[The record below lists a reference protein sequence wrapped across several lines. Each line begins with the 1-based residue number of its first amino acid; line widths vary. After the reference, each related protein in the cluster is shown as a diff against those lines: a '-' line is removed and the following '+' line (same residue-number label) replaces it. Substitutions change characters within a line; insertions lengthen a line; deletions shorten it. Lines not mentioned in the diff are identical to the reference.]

1 MCFSASVSFSA
12 SLALIICGIAALKY
26 AREKRLRMIAAIP
39 LIFGL
44 QQFAEGMVWMS
55 FLDPRFAFVRMTSAY
70 IFLACACII
79 WPLWIPI
86 AAAQFEGARR
96 YKRFV
101 PSIIAGCLCACASFV
116 CAFIYPISVVASCNI
131 VYNLDFSFTQYT
143 VWNHYI
149 NMVISLLYV
158 IATIV
163 PFFIARNKMLWA
175 IGALTVASYVISYI
189 AYFEAFT
196 SVWCFFAALISILV
210 YGFVQNQKSK
220 SA

>member
-1 MCFSASVSFSA
+1 
-12 SLALIICGIAALKY
+12 
-26 AREKRLRMIAAIP
+26 
-39 LIFGL
+39 
-44 QQFAEGMVWMS
+44 
-55 FLDPRFAFVRMTSAY
+55 
-70 IFLACACII
+70 
-79 WPLWIPI
+79 
-86 AAAQFEGARR
+86 
-96 YKRFV
+96 
-101 PSIIAGCLCACASFV
+101 
-116 CAFIYPISVVASCNI
+116 
-131 VYNLDFSFTQYT
+131 
-143 VWNHYI
+143 
-149 NMVISLLYV
+149 MVISLLYV